1 MMNNKVIEVTWQTDE
16 KFGTEVLEKR
26 FKHSELRR
34 VIISGQDILQ

>member
-1 MMNNKVIEVTWQTDE
+1 MMNNKAREVTWQTDE
-16 KFGTEVLEKR
+16 KVSTEVVEKR